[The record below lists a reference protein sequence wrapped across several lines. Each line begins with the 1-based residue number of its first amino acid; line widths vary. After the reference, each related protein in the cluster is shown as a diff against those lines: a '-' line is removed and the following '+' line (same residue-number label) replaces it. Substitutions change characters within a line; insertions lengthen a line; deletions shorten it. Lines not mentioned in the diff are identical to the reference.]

1 MSVPAA
7 NGDFRREQT
16 QLETSYLKGVTP
28 QEQSGFGRDAQDW
41 ERLRRGV
48 VGPIHKAGTFLDIG
62 CANGLLMESVDAWS
76 REDGPGVEVFGL
88 DISAPLVELARRRLP
103 HWRDRI
109 FVGDG
114 MTWCAPIASILSAP
128 SWSTFRSRSAASTS
142 SACSTN

>member
-88 DISAPLVELARRRLP
+88 DISAPDAFRGGSQRWLSSDTRRGPRRAAL
-103 HWRDRI
+103 
-109 FVGDG
+109 G
-114 MTWCAPIASILSAP
+114 AP
-128 SWSTFRSRSAASTS
+128 AAGPGAGT
-142 SACSTN
+142 ATGAQVQKP